1 MRFRISSEA
10 REDLVSVWE
19 YTKQQWGVEQTDL
32 YIDGLMLRLVWLTEN
47 TALWRPRPN
56 IKPGVFSCVEK
67 SHVVFFSPGQGHV
80 DILRFLHGRM
90 DLGRHLDPMEPD

>member
-19 YTKQQWGVEQTDL
+19 YTKQQWGIEQADL
-32 YIDGLMLRLVWLTEN
+32 YIDGFMLRLVWLTEN
-47 TALWRPRPN
+47 RALWRPRPD

-67 SHVVFFSPGQGHV
+67 RHVIFFSAGQGHI
-80 DILRFLHGRM
+80 DILRILHERI
-90 DLGRHLDPMEPD
+90 DLSRNLDLTQSD